1 MKHVG
6 DTNVN
11 SNRQPQLEKNSATNK
26 KHILRKMDFKFQNTN
41 FNIP

>member
-1 MKHVG
+1 MLKTQISTQT
-6 DTNVN
+6 DNN
-11 SNRQPQLEKNSATNK
+11 NQKENSATNK